1 MRVLT
6 WESGLDVVTMSDEMT
21 APIFA
26 DFDEFTPNTV
36 SGVYDRKTVFGLDGT
51 VLVNAQLSGR
61 PCGIKGIV
69 LAHNIGSQTDPV
81 KEVLERYRRELCR
94 AFNPKRKGRL
104 TYRNHSGE
112 TLYIDATPTS
122 LPVFSAPTIS
132 TVTFRV
138 EVTAD
143 TSYWQEAGERSVELG
158 KTVAAA
164 SLPATLPMTLAAIT
178 SLTAAVDNASDEGVH
193 PRVRINAT
201 PLPVVLT
208 NITNGKRLA
217 MSTKV
222 DDGYYVIVDT
232 EQGAQEATLY
242 KKSLLGDVAVES
254 VTHWIAPESD
264 VDFTLNPGTNVLQIN
279 DTVTSTDE
287 PSCCVTWHAARL
299 GV

>member
-6 WESGLDVVTMSDEMT
+6 WESGQDVVTMSDDMD
-21 APIFA
+21 AAIFA

-36 SGVYDRKTVFGLDGT
+36 NGVYDRQTVFGLDGT

-61 PCGIKGIV
+61 QCGIKGIV

-81 KEVLERYRRELCR
+81 KEVLERYKRELCR

-104 TYRNHSGE
+104 TYRNHSGDKV
-112 TLYIDATPTS
+112 YIDAVPTS
-122 LPVFSAPTIS
+122 IPVFSAPTVS

-138 EVTAD
+138 DMMSD
-143 TSYWQEAGERSVELG
+143 TSYWQEVQERSVDIG
-158 KTVAAA
+158 KTITAA
-164 SLPATLPMTLAAIT
+164 SLPSTLPMTLAEIA
-178 SLTAAVDNASDEGVH
+178 SLTAVVDSTSDAGVH
-193 PRVRINAT
+193 PRVRINST

-217 MSTKV
+217 MSAKV

-232 EQGAQEATLY
+232 DQGAQEATLY

-254 VTHWIAPESD
+254 VTHWLAPDSD
-264 VDFTLNPGTNVLQIN
+264 VDFALDPGTNRLQIN